1 MKKFLT
7 IALFIL
13 SYQYTF
19 AQPQNPDQ
27 NKMES
32 PKDSN
37 VINHNIDSLFHQIY
51 LLNIKI
57 EKLNDAQ
64 VAISQR
70 LIETREDYKNVLDDS
85 HSTRNI
91 TLILV
96 SIIVTVIGVIFP
108 FSFNRDARHKQNEF
122 ETKQG
127 EMMSQMNNIL
137 TQINEVK
144 IQIDAMQGK
153 IEISE
158 RQAADSRKQSYINKL
173 FTQAAKEQNPN
184 NAIELYSKILALDIN
199 NFDAYLMR
207 ASAYMSVNNNK
218 EALLDLNKAIEIDRK
233 DYRPY
238 MLRSLVNVRTKQYAF
253 ALRDAETAK
262 SYAPNEKDVYV
273 SIAQV
278 HYESSKWKEVIED
291 YDAAEKI
298 SPLSAIELNNR
309 AYAYYKT
316 GKKDIALAD
325 VEDALLLNDKLA
337 AAYDTRGL
345 IYSKKGVDYY
355 DKALQDFNKAILLNN
370 RAWEVYENRANLYKK
385 LANLESDSEK
395 IKEYRN
401 LCAKDLLTFR
411 KIKSESYSNRIL

>member
-1 MKKFLT
+1 MKKFLI

-19 AQPQNPDQ
+19 AQPQSSSQ
-27 NKMES
+27 NKTES
-32 PKDSN
+32 SKDSN

-64 VAISQR
+64 VAIAQR
-70 LIETREDYKNVLDDS
+70 LSETREDYKNVLDDS
-85 HSTRNI
+85 HSTRDI

-96 SIIVTVIGVIFP
+96 SIIVAIMGVIFP
-108 FSFNRDARHKQNEF
+108 FLFNRDARHKQNEF
-122 ETKQG
+122 DAKQG
-127 EMMSQMNNIL
+127 DMISQMNSIL
-137 TQINEVK
+137 TQINDVK
-144 IQIDAMQGK
+144 IQIDVMQSK
-153 IEISE
+153 IEKSE
-158 RQAADSRKQSYINKL
+158 RQAADSYKQSYINKL
-173 FTQAAKEQNPN
+173 FTQAVKEQNPN
-184 NAIELYSKILALDIN
+184 NAIEQYSKILTLDNN

-207 ASAYMSVNNNK
+207 ASAYMSVNNNRD
-218 EALLDLNKAIEIDRK
+218 ALFDLNKAIEIDRK

-238 MLRSLVNVRTKQYAF
+238 MLRSLVNVRTKQYGF

-298 SPLSAIELNNR
+298 SALSAIELNNR
-309 AYAYYKT
+309 AYAYYKI
-316 GKKDIALAD
+316 GKIDMALAD

-370 RAWEVYENRANLYKK
+370 KVRIVYENRANLYKK
-385 LANLESDSEK
+385 LSKQEPDLEK
-395 IKEYRN
+395 AKEYRS
-401 LCAKDLLTFR
+401 LCAKDLLAFR
-411 KIKSESYSNRIL
+411 KTKSESYES